1 MGLTKA
7 GISSGEYV
15 GGKAGIFV
23 RVIFFFKGSLE
34 SSERSEDTGRWVL
47 DREKATVSE
56 LKVSVISPHSESVR
70 IVTSFRTFGKLVTN
84 FLIWENKS
92 NNVHITEL

>member
-23 RVIFFFKGSLE
+23 RVIFFFFKGSLE

-70 IVTSFRTFGKLVTN
+70 IVTSFRTFG
-84 FLIWENKS
+84 
-92 NNVHITEL
+92 

>member
-1 MGLTKA
+1 M
-7 GISSGEYV
+7 
-15 GGKAGIFV
+15 
-23 RVIFFFKGSLE
+23 
-34 SSERSEDTGRWVL
+34 L

-84 FLIWENKS
+84 FSKPPFPDLGK
-92 NNVHITEL
+92 